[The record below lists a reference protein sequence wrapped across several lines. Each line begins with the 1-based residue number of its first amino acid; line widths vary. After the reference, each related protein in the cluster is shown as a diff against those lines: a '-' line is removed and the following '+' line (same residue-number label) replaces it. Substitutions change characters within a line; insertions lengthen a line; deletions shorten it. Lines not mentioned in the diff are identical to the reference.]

1 MSARWRRASWE
12 KAASCF
18 FSEFDHGA
26 WINKFG
32 IHRRVSRWI
41 LGNPLIAIT
50 MLRHDIGAGLFVPV
64 EILLTDRL
72 EEPGSTVSYVRP
84 SSAIAVEENPPLLA
98 AAQALD
104 AKLDMLITRATNT

>member
-1 MSARWRRASWE
+1 ML
-12 KAASCF
+12 

-32 IHRRVSRWI
+32 IHRRVLRWI

-50 MLRHDIGAGLFVPV
+50 MLRHDIVAGLLLPF

-72 EEPGSTVSYVRP
+72 AESGSTVSYVRP
-84 SSAIAVEENPPLLA
+84 SSVIAVEENPPLLA

-104 AKLDMLITRATNT
+104 SKLQTLITRATNT